1 MVEPKSAIHRL
12 TAPHA
17 RGYVLAIAGT
27 FLWSTTGPIIA
38 AILAGSAIAPL
49 TLAAWRDIFAA
60 LVLLLALSVWARPML
75 RLERRHWLFVVVYGV
90 VLAAMNGMWTI
101 SVARNGAAISTVL
114 VYTAPAFVA
123 LGSRWL
129 FGERLGPNIIVALV
143 MSLTGVALVA
153 GLYDPI
159 ALAADPLGTIVGI
172 GSAVCWAGY
181 SLLGK
186 AAARRGLKAP
196 TLMVYTF
203 GVAGLLLLV
212 IQRGNGFPSLAA
224 ATWLGILG
232 LSAIPTLGGYGLYTA
247 SLAYLPAATASLIA
261 ATEPALTALLAWV
274 FLGETLTPVQLVGS
288 ALIIGSV
295 LALSWRGKQVVEQP
309 V

>member
-1 MVEPKSAIHRL
+1 MVEPKSAIRHL
-12 TAPHA
+12 TALHS

-38 AILAGSAIAPL
+38 ALLANSSIAPL
-49 TLAAWRDIFAA
+49 TLAAWRDIFAC
-60 LVLLLALSVWARPML
+60 LVLLAVLAVWKRPLL
-75 RLERRHWLFVVVYGV
+75 RLPRWHWLFVALYGG
-90 VLAAMNGMWTI
+90 VLAAMNGLWTI

-114 VYTAPAFVA
+114 IYTAPAFVA

-129 FGERLGPNIIVALV
+129 FGERLGRNIFVALA
-143 MSLTGVALVA
+143 MSLTGIALVA
-153 GLYDPI
+153 GLYDPVS
-159 ALAADPLGTIVGI
+159 LAADPVGTIVGI
-172 GSAVCWAGY
+172 AAAACWGAY
-181 SLLGK
+181 SLFGK
-186 AAARRGLKAP
+186 AAARRGIKAP

-203 GVAGLLLLV
+203 GVAGLLLV
-212 IQRGNGFPSLAA
+212 VAQRGNGFPSIGT

-261 ATEPALTALLAWV
+261 ATEPALTAFLAWL

-295 LALSWRGKQVVEQP
+295 LALGWNGKSAG
-309 V
+309 

>member
-1 MVEPKSAIHRL
+1 M
-12 TAPHA
+12 
-17 RGYVLAIAGT
+17 
-27 FLWSTTGPIIA
+27 
-38 AILAGSAIAPL
+38 
-49 TLAAWRDIFAA
+49 
-60 LVLLLALSVWARPML
+60 LSIWARPRL
-75 RLERRHWLFVVVYGV
+75 RLARRDWVFVALYGA

-129 FGERLGPNIIVALV
+129 FGERLGRNIIVALV
-143 MSLTGVALVA
+143 MSLTGIALVA

-159 ALAADPLGTIVGI
+159 ALAADPVGALVGI
-172 GSAVCWAGY
+172 GSAACWAAY
-181 SLLGK
+181 SLFGK
-186 AAARRGLKAP
+186 AAAHRGLRAP

-203 GVAGLLLLV
+203 GVAGVLLMAV
-212 IQRGNGFPSLAA
+212 QRGDAFPSIGA

-274 FLGETLTPVQLVGS
+274 FLGETLTPIQLVGS

-295 LALSWRGKQVVEQP
+295 LALSWSSKRGE
-309 V
+309 

>member
-1 MVEPKSAIHRL
+1 MVDAKTAVRRL

-38 AILAGSAIAPL
+38 ALLANSTIAPL
-49 TLAAWRDIFAA
+49 TLAAWRDIFAC
-60 LVLLLALSVWARPML
+60 LVLLVALSVWARPLL
-75 RLERRHWLFVVVYGV
+75 RLARRQWLFVALYGV
-90 VLAAMNGMWTI
+90 VLAAMNGMWTV

-129 FGERLGPNIIVALV
+129 FGERLGRNIIAALV
-143 MSLTGVALVA
+143 MSLTGIALVA

-172 GSAVCWAGY
+172 GSAACWAAY
-181 SLLGK
+181 SLFGK
-186 AAARRGLKAP
+186 AAARRGLRAP

-203 GVAGLLLLV
+203 GAAGLLLLV
-212 IQRGNGFPSLAA
+212 VQRGNGFPSIGA
-224 ATWLGILG
+224 ATWLSILG

-247 SLAYLPAATASLIA
+247 SLGYLPAATASLIA
-261 ATEPALTALLAWV
+261 ATEPALTAFLAWV
-274 FLGETLTPVQLVGS
+274 FLGETLTPIQLVGS

-295 LALSWRGKQVVEQP
+295 LALTRGGKQSE
-309 V
+309 